1 MSVELNP
8 SDVREARAIRL
19 KILDKEVQVGCKPG
33 EEDDLAQAAAM
44 IDQGMRELRQRNSTA
59 SVEKIAIVTAINTAS
74 ALLKSRTQNSDETSL
89 ARRMASMNQTL
100 AKLLEE
106 SDKTEPA

>member
-1 MSVELNP
+1 MSANINTNDL
-8 SDVREARAIRL
+8 RESRAIRL
-19 KILDKEVQVGCKPG
+19 KILDKEVQIGCKPG

-89 ARRMASMNQTL
+89 TRRMASMNQTL
-100 AKLLEE
+100 ESLLSEP
-106 SDKTEPA
+106 DKTEAT